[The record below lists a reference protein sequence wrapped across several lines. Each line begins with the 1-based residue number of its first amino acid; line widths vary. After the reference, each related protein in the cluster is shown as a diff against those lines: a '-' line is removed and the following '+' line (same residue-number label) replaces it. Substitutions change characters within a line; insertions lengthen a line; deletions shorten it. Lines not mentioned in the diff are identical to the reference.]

1 MICGFLW
8 LLEVEYR
15 AVVSVL
21 VNNELLVIGLC
32 VAHELLVIGS
42 CVAHLKKKKK
52 KCKLVLL
59 LLWYIETHKYVF
71 SLKILDE
78 INNLIKT

>member
-1 MICGFLW
+1 M
-8 LLEVEYR
+8 LEVEYR

-42 CVAHLKKKKK
+42 WVAHFKKKKKK